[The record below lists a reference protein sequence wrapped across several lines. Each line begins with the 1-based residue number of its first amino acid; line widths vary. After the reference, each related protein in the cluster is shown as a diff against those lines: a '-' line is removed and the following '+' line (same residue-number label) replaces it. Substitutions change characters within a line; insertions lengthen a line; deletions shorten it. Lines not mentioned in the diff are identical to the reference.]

1 MQKKTKKTIKDPL
14 KSQIETNSND
24 IPNVNQGVKTCTATS
39 NRRILLNLIRKLN
52 NFKYVPPEAVP
63 DIDLY
68 MEQLTSL
75 IDSHVERSK
84 KDEEKALTKTMI
96 NNYTK
101 SKLLPPSNKKK
112 YSKDHVILLS
122 FIYYFKN
129 IISLS
134 EAKVL
139 FAPLT
144 EKYFENKDEK
154 LKLKDI
160 YEEILNLQ
168 KGDFRDLQ
176 RDLFRK
182 LKKADASFKDSEESD
197 REYLSLFSFVCE
209 LAFDV
214 YVKKYIIEQI
224 CELLED

>member
-1 MQKKTKKTIKDPL
+1 MEKQ
-14 KSQIETNSND
+14 
-24 IPNVNQGVKTCTATS
+24 
-39 NRRILLNLIRKLN
+39 NRSSTYNKRILLNLIRKLN
-52 NFKYVPPEAVP
+52 NFKYVPPESVP

-68 MEQLTSL
+68 MDQLTTL
-75 IDSHVERSK
+75 IDNHVERSK
-84 KDEEKALTKTMI
+84 KEEGKSLTKTMI

-144 EKYFENKDEK
+144 EKYFNNADEN
-154 LKLKDI
+154 LKLIDI

-168 KGDFRDLQ
+168 KVDFRDLQ
-176 RDLFRK
+176 RDLFHK
-182 LKKADASFKDSEESD
+182 LKKADTAFADADESD

-224 CELLED
+224 CELLES